1 MSELLGNF
9 LNIASLLETY
19 GDHLV
24 LAFGGALIGLLF
36 GFSAQRSKFCA
47 RAAVIEGCEGEW
59 RQRFAGWM
67 LGFAAAILVVQ
78 FAMVMGFLKPESSRH
93 LGAQGSISGSVLGG
107 LMFGIGMIMTRGCAS
122 RLIILSASGNLRAW
136 ISGLLFAVTVQA
148 TISGAFAPAR
158 QSIANWWLVDG
169 GPERNVFSMVGLPSE
184 SGMLIG
190 FIFLG
195 IALWRFRATAGSAK
209 PMVVGN
215 ILVGVCVAMGWLLTQ
230 WIANVSFEPIPVQ
243 GLSFSS
249 PSAEWLTRVLYTDT
263 APKFGFDAGLLPSV
277 FVGSLIASVLFGEF
291 KFEGFQ
297 TENKL
302 GHYLSGAILMGF
314 GAVLAGGCTVGAGM
328 SGGVVFSNTAWLTL
342 ISIIAGAAITYKFL
356 KSIGAPT

>member
-1 MSELLGNF
+1 M
-9 LNIASLLETY
+9 NIASLLETY
-19 GDHLV
+19 GDHWV
-24 LAFGGALIGLLF
+24 LAMGGALIGLLF

-47 RAAVIEGCEGEW
+47 RAAVIECCEGEW

-67 LGFAAAILVVQ
+67 LAFACAVLVVQ
-78 FAMVMGFLKPESSRH
+78 MAISVDFLKPDTSRH
-93 LGAQGSISGSVLGG
+93 LGSQGSISGSVLGG
-107 LMFGIGMIMTRGCAS
+107 LMFGVGMIMTRGCAS
-122 RLIILSASGNLRAW
+122 RLIILSANGNLRAW
-136 ISGLLFAVTVQA
+136 ISGLVFAVTVQA
-148 TISGAFAPAR
+148 TISGTLAPVR
-158 QSIANWWLVDG
+158 QTIANWWLIDG
-169 GPERNVFSMVGLPSE
+169 GPERNILNFLGLS
-184 SGMLIG
+184 SWFGVLIG
-190 FIFLG
+190 FCFLG
-195 IALWRFRATAGSAK
+195 IAVWRFRATAGEFQ
-209 PMVVGN
+209 PFVFGN
-215 ILVGVCVAMGWLLTQ
+215 VFVGVAIASGWLFTQ
-230 WIANVSFEPIPVQ
+230 WVASASFEPISVQ
-243 GLSFSS
+243 GLSFSG

-277 FVGSLIASVLFGEF
+277 FIGSLIAAVLFGEF

-342 ISIIAGAAITYKFL
+342 VSIIAGAAMTYKFL